1 MTFLFLRP
9 NHAAAPTAAD
19 AATEMPILAMLFPF
33 LGSSVFFLSPF
44 FLSVFFSVSL
54 RSPLFMSTDLVSV

>member
-1 MTFLFLRP
+1 
-9 NHAAAPTAAD
+9 
-19 AATEMPILAMLFPF
+19 